1 MTQFFSGNFKDPG
14 TARRDG
20 VGDGGEEGEG
30 PRGIGV
36 VPGARF
42 LADEERP
49 ERALLASHEILEKR
63 SHLAAIATAVAIA
76 IAVAVAPHDGDLHA
90 PVPLA
95 SSLDVRLL
103 RWE

>member
-1 MTQFFSGNFKDPG
+1 MQFFSGNFKDPG

-30 PRGIGV
+30 PGGIGV

-42 LADEERP
+42 LADEEGP

-63 SHLAAIATAVAIA
+63 SHLAAIATAVAVA
-76 IAVAVAPHDGDLHA
+76 VAVAVAPHDGDLHA